1 MKCGTH
7 LSKFK
12 LAGMDWVTVRS
23 ETDALGY
30 TDPDSCRI
38 IINKKLEG
46 QATEVTF
53 YHELVHAIM
62 FTMGE
67 RNHDE
72 RFIEGFAQ
80 LLYQYERQRT

>member
-1 MKCGTH
+1 MKCGNH

-12 LAGMDWVTVRS
+12 LAGFDWIVVRS

-30 TDPDSCRI
+30 TDPDTGRI

-46 QATEVTF
+46 PTTEVTF

-72 RFIEGFAQ
+72 RFVEGFAQ
-80 LLYQYERQRT
+80 LLYQYERQKV

>member
-1 MKCGTH
+1 MKCGNH

-12 LAGMDWVTVRS
+12 LAGLDWIVVRS

-30 TDPDSCRI
+30 TDPDACKI

-46 QATEVTF
+46 QTTAVTF
-53 YHELVHAIM
+53 YHELVHAIL

-72 RFIEGFAQ
+72 RFVEGFAQ
-80 LLYQYERQRT
+80 LLYQYERQKV